1 MSVTNLLNSVLPSI
15 LLSLVSILVLKCTKY
30 LSDNIIKQ
38 LTNYLLVAIIPIGIA
53 LNSSIQYPSN
63 QDGRMYA
70 IFTVLFLV
78 QAVENITISF
88 INAKLLKTK
97 LNVKDLIKNQII
109 LTSQMQL
116 VFNSSYV
123 AQKQVWSFQIFQNI
137 ICSLLLLVDYFYY
150 YKANK
155 LVEQSDNLVIAEEAQ
170 TSEPQSSNSVQK
182 KYTILMIVSSVIGLS
197 ISLFK
202 FEFKNKT
209 FPLFVTNI
217 FNVFTESTA
226 TIAIIISC
234 YAVLQKK
241 TLKQYVLSLTLI
253 IIKQIVNPLIMNL
266 VDKDIAKMMISP
278 AGFLAIYFTDGF
290 EIFIGWFV
298 SIISWWIL

>member
-15 LLSLVSILVLKCTKY
+15 LLSVVSILVLKFTKY

-88 INAKLLKTK
+88 INAKLLKSK
-97 LNVKDLIKNQII
+97 LSVKDLIKNQII

-116 VFNSSYV
+116 VFNSSYI

-137 ICSLLLLVDYFYY
+137 ICSLLLLVDYFYDQ
-150 YKANK
+150 KANK

-170 TSEPQSSNSVQK
+170 ISEHQNSNSVQK
-182 KYTILMIVSSVIGLS
+182 KYTVLMIVSSVIGLI

-202 FEFKNKT
+202 FDFKNKT